1 MLFIPT
7 QGHLLL
13 HLLLTLLLLIII
25 LTTLFDLLI
34 LVIIFHLFT
43 TMYKV
48 FLINLRTGSW
58 TFEFD
63 ILAFT
68 EAWLNHSVQ
77 SDDLVFQTFHKPER
91 KDRRSDHFGGLL
103 LYVKSGIFY
112 KRKCDLEINGRFY
125 TGPRNIHLN
134 VCTTYQNPSL
144 SLLLFGSSTLSFE
157 ADIAILEQV
166 HKYILDTKLF
176 T

>member
-1 MLFIPT
+1 M
-7 QGHLLL
+7 
-13 HLLLTLLLLIII
+13 
-25 LTTLFDLLI
+25 
-34 LVIIFHLFT
+34 
-43 TMYKV
+43 
-48 FLINLRTGSW
+48 
-58 TFEFD
+58 
-63 ILAFT
+63 AFT

-91 KDRRSDHFGGLL
+91 RDRRSDHFGGLL
-103 LYVKSGIFY
+103 LYVKSGIFC

-125 TGPRNIHLN
+125 TGPRNTLLN

-157 ADIAILEQV
+157 ANIAILEQV